1 MYHFSLYISES
12 VLKTQPVRK
21 NHTFNEIFQ
30 NGPFCELTQN
40 VQIIPTTKL
49 RNLRAE
55 ILVNSLIFLQA
66 IKTEI

>member
-1 MYHFSLYISES
+1 

-21 NHTFNEIFQ
+21 NHTFSEIFQ

-40 VQIIPTTKL
+40 VQIIPTKKL

-55 ILVNSLIFLQA
+55 ILSKNSLIFLQA